1 MNIIKRSVRDYL
13 RYWIV
18 ILLGLVGVSFLC
30 ASGYLA
36 LALVVPLPVAALVV
50 GVVALVAAFIAHRVL
65 IAPGRQAAE
74 ASEQPAPQE
83 AVAQFARDNAGRIP
97 AEIERRP
104 EAAMAVAL
112 GAGLLLGFSPRARSL
127 LGSAL
132 KQGVQTLADEAG
144 KQR

>member
-18 ILLGLVGVSFLC
+18 ILLGLLGVSFVC

-36 LALVVPLPVAALVV
+36 LALVVPPPVAALIV
-50 GVVALVAAFIAHRVL
+50 GVVALLAAFIAHRVL
-65 IAPGRQAAE
+65 IAPGRQTAA